1 MEPDLTRPVS
11 LTSNRRFPDRLAEGV
26 SQPPWSSR
34 TGLLAVVVSFA
45 GIICLPNVFGS
56 LRAGGWH
63 DADFIWPSLI
73 CHFPLLCCVGC
84 LARQARTSADTLFG
98 LRGARVGKVM
108 ISGLLLFVL
117 GSLLTEATG
126 AVFGWLGLGTG
137 TGDEEQAKA
146 TASSFFHLT
155 DTLVWAPFCEELA
168 CRALLYTSL
177 RIRSGI
183 ATSSAVTAAVFVV
196 MHTPGSLVD
205 AGVLFFCGVE
215 FPLV

>member
-1 MEPDLTRPVS
+1 M
-11 LTSNRRFPDRLAEGV
+11 
-26 SQPPWSSR
+26 
-34 TGLLAVVVSFA
+34 
-45 GIICLPNVFGS
+45 
-56 LRAGGWH
+56 
-63 DADFIWPSLI
+63 
-73 CHFPLLCCVGC
+73 
-84 LARQARTSADTLFG
+84 
-98 LRGARVGKVM
+98 
-108 ISGLLLFVL
+108 
-117 GSLLTEATG
+117 
-126 AVFGWLGLGTG
+126 FGWLGLGTG

-205 AGVLFFCGVE
+205 AGVLFFPAVLSSLWYE
-215 FPLV
+215 RTRSLWPNVIDHALYNSMVTLANA